1 MTQSIKCIQECKML
15 RLLTYTKILKDP
27 TMIILEEGE
36 TGEKG
41 MKLDNILLCNV
52 GIYFNEHECFHN
64 FFCYLAAH
72 FCIPQ
77 NIFHLRKLTSIGV
90 QLLYNIS
97 LVLFSPVQQNEL
109 AIHGHISPLFW
120 IFNCQLSTTEILR
133 TLTLRFGNKKLSIQ
147 FIAGV
152 TKR

>member
-1 MTQSIKCIQECKML
+1 ML

-64 FFCYLAAH
+64 F
-72 FCIPQ
+72 
-77 NIFHLRKLTSIGV
+77 KS
-90 QLLYNIS
+90 
-97 LVLFSPVQQNEL
+97 
-109 AIHGHISPLFW
+109 
-120 IFNCQLSTTEILR
+120 
-133 TLTLRFGNKKLSIQ
+133 NKN
-147 FIAGV
+147 
-152 TKR
+152 